1 MIMIELFLYNI
12 SVVTDKSNEDETVK
26 LLKEFEQNHEISTVV
41 YDYYPFTQTKVLY
54 MDFISSKELL
64 QDVCEL
70 SKKLPKQPIVL
81 EVVSIDPENGG
92 FHYKIELGEIVSD
105 EYIDPDSI
113 REMWSLYDEK
123 YKDTRGEQSTF

>member
-1 MIMIELFLYNI
+1 MIELFLHNI
-12 SVVTDKSNEDETVK
+12 SVLTDKSNEEETIK

-41 YDYYPFTQTKVLY
+41 YDDYPFTQTKVLY

-92 FHYKIELGEIVSD
+92 FHYKIELGEIVPD